1 MSEQRWV
8 TTDYRVTAD
17 GGLTH
22 KRWLNSD
29 GTRKTGVELEK
40 EKMRVEL
47 ESISRRLIVLC
58 PDDFDAFMAILDN
71 PPEPNEKLKRLMRNE
86 PICNFCGLPTRLGGG
101 AINEVAGHRQ
111 TFCCGQPL
119 ETCCDGA
126 PTG

>member
-1 MSEQRWV
+1 MADGQRWV

-86 PICNFCGLPTRLGGG
+86 PTRCPFCGCSPLVEEQLH
-101 AINEVAGHRQ
+101 GHYLCVSCRQ
-111 TFCCGQPL
+111 ITNGCCCG
-119 ETCCDGA
+119 
-126 PTG
+126 

>member
-1 MSEQRWV
+1 MSSQRWV

-22 KRWLNSD
+22 KRWLNPDNSL
-29 GTRKTGVELEK
+29 KTGLDLKREK
-40 EKMRVEL
+40 LRVEL
-47 ESISRRLIVLC
+47 EVMARRFVALTKEM
-58 PDDFDAFMAILDN
+58 PASH
-71 PPEPNEKLKRLMRNE
+71 E
-86 PICNFCGLPTRLGGG
+86 PICNFCGLPARLGGG